1 MRGIVWFLVISFV
14 PAWIMWEVAIQ
25 SGINVLSWE
34 MQPFLIPGAFCPALA
49 AFVVRKW
56 ITREGFAD
64 SGLRPVPRQWRY
76 YLFAWLLPLGVVG
89 TMLLE
94 AMIIGLG
101 TPDFSLARAISAEP
115 VGRDVSAMKGV
126 GLFIVPQVMLAA
138 ILTTPVLFGEEFG
151 WRGYLQ
157 SRLIPGRPVIAAI
170 ATGII
175 WAVWHFP
182 LTLCGY
188 NYPDHPLLGSMLFT
202 VLAVL
207 LSYIF
212 GWIYK
217 RSGSIWANSLAH
229 AATNTIGALAILWLA
244 GAGGPI
250 IISYGGLLALPPLVG
265 VCIGL
270 ALVDRRTRARIGT
283 TTERL

>member
-1 MRGIVWFLVISFV
+1 MKGIVWFLVISFV
-14 PAWIMWEVAIQ
+14 PAWIMWEIAIQ

-56 ITREGFAD
+56 ITREGFTDA
-64 SGLRPVPRQWRY
+64 GLRPMPRQWRY

-89 TMLLE
+89 TMLIE
-94 AMIIGLG
+94 AMVIGIG
-101 TPDFSLARAISAEP
+101 TPDFTLARAIAADP

-126 GLFIVPQVMLAA
+126 GLLILPQVMLAA
-138 ILTTPVLFGEEFG
+138 ILTTPILFGEEFG

-157 SRLIPGRPVIAAI
+157 SRLIPGRPIMAAV
-170 ATGII
+170 ATGVI

-182 LTLCGY
+182 LTLRGY
-188 NYPDHPLLGSMLFT
+188 NYPDYPVLGSMLFT
-202 VLAVL
+202 VLAIL
-207 LSYIF
+207 LSYVF
-212 GWIYK
+212 GWIYR

-229 AATNTIGALAILWLA
+229 AATNTIGAMAVLWLA

-250 IISYGGLLALPPLVG
+250 IISYGGLLALPPLVV
-265 VCIGL
+265 VCVC
-270 ALVDRRTRARIGT
+270 LVLIDRRTDART
-283 TTERL
+283 SVTTEGV

>member
-1 MRGIVWFLVISFV
+1 
-14 PAWIMWEVAIQ
+14 MWEIAIQ
-25 SGINVLSWE
+25 SGIDVISWE

-56 ITREGFAD
+56 ITHEGFAD
-64 SGLRPVPRQWRY
+64 AGLRPTPRHWRY
-76 YLFAWLLPLGVVG
+76 YLFALLLPLGVVG
-89 TMLLE
+89 TMLIE
-94 AMIIGLG
+94 AMVIGIG
-101 TPDFSLARAISAEP
+101 TPDFTLARAIAADP

-126 GLFIVPQVMLAA
+126 GLLIVPQVMLAA
-138 ILTTPVLFGEEFG
+138 IPTTPILFGEEFG

-157 SRLIPGRPVIAAI
+157 GRLIPGRPIVAAI
-170 ATGII
+170 ATGLI

-182 LTLCGY
+182 LTLRGY
-188 NYPDHPLLGSMLFT
+188 NYPDHPVLGSMVFT
-202 VLAVL
+202 ILAVL

-212 GWIYK
+212 GWIYS

-229 AATNTIGALAILWLA
+229 AATNTVGALAVLWLA

-250 IISYGGLLALPPLVG
+250 IISYGGLLALPPLGV

-270 ALVDRRTRARIGT
+270 VLIDRRIGARRGV